1 MEDTWF
7 QPWFNTVY
15 TSKSR
20 ITIDKLGNV
29 GVGTTQP
36 QYKFHVKENDDS
48 SSPTNVE
55 ANIESNYGV
64 PKLSFSSINDNDNQ
78 VLGEINFNN
87 YNGSNNDLLV
97 PLAGIR
103 SELFSPTSIQGF
115 PTSDDDGADLVFYT
129 SESSNTS
136 TTSTGIQD
144 RMKLRHDGKLEINVG
159 NLSNNSVSKLHVK
172 GGVELNDL
180 TASNGAENEA
190 LLLNNTDLVVSR
202 VLDNVA
208 FTGEVDGSVTNE
220 LQDLTFDATTN
231 ELSLTNSSQNVDLS
245 VLSFWDRNATSGFLY
260 PSTLTDEV
268 GIGTSSPDAKLE
280 VVNPSDGENE
290 AIHVKNY
297 KESGIRYGLRS
308 FISSASSSTSTS
320 ATYGIF
326 NDVYTYPNSSGG
338 NYGFYNR
345 IYSYGSGTSYGI
357 YNRSILQAAYSGSSS
372 VYGIY
377 SYLSGGTNH
386 TGNIY
391 GLYLR
396 NNGTT
401 TGTEYGIYTLG
412 EDRNYF
418 QGDVGIGTSAPAEKL
433 HVAGNAKIS
442 SGYLN
447 VGGTESSTRR
457 YEMKEFVRT
466 SQFNIE
472 DETQSFELYESK
484 GVTNNTTLPR

>member
-1 MEDTWF
+1 IPSYTNPSIVIADRQMWDRGVEFRYQLNGTDEDSLGNLKIGQLQKNGGT
-7 QPWFNTVY
+7 PGFNHGITQFY
-15 TSKSR
+15 TSGSPR

-103 SELFSPTSIQGF
+103 SELFSPTSLQGF
-115 PTSDDDGADLVFYT
+115 PSSADNGADLVFYT
-129 SESSNTS
+129 AESSNAS

-180 TASNGAENEA
+180 TTSNGAENEA

-231 ELSLTNSSQNVDLS
+231 ELSLTNS
-245 VLSFWDRNATSGFLY
+245 
-260 PSTLTDEV
+260 
-268 GIGTSSPDAKLE
+268 
-280 VVNPSDGENE
+280 
-290 AIHVKNY
+290 
-297 KESGIRYGLRS
+297 
-308 FISSASSSTSTS
+308 
-320 ATYGIF
+320 
-326 NDVYTYPNSSGG
+326 
-338 NYGFYNR
+338 
-345 IYSYGSGTSYGI
+345 
-357 YNRSILQAAYSGSSS
+357 
-372 VYGIY
+372 
-377 SYLSGGTNH
+377 
-386 TGNIY
+386 
-391 GLYLR
+391 
-396 NNGTT
+396 
-401 TGTEYGIYTLG
+401 
-412 EDRNYF
+412 
-418 QGDVGIGTSAPAEKL
+418 
-433 HVAGNAKIS
+433 
-442 SGYLN
+442 
-447 VGGTESSTRR
+447 
-457 YEMKEFVRT
+457 
-466 SQFNIE
+466 
-472 DETQSFELYESK
+472 
-484 GVTNNTTLPR
+484 